1 MASSAV
7 TRPDPDQLLAQLRG
21 DAERPGKGRL
31 RIYFGA
37 SAGVGKTY
45 AMLSAAQRESKAG
58 REVLVGVVETHG
70 RSETAELLAGLE
82 VLPRKD
88 VSYRGR
94 TLKEFDLDSALARK
108 PAVLLVDELA
118 HRNVEGSRHPKRWQ
132 DVQELLEAGIDVW
145 SAVNVQHLESLNG
158 TVGAITG
165 IRVHETVPD
174 TVLDGADEIILVDVT
189 PDELTA
195 RLKAGKVYLPQ
206 QAERAAQNFFR
217 KGNLIALREIALRRT
232 AEHVEDDVRSYR
244 VEQSSAAGSG
254 GSAEGLPVWNTSG
267 AILAC
272 IGPRTGAEQ
281 TVRTAARLAGQ
292 LNVRWH
298 AAYVETP
305 HLQRLDVAQ
314 RDQILS
320 VVKLAEDLG
329 ADTAVLAGANAA
341 DALVAQAQLLNCA
354 TLVVGRP
361 KVSAGWARLKF
372 WNGHTMTRQL
382 ALRSPTLDIVEVGHA
397 DSTRRLARATP
408 TAAVAHDNEARDPHG
423 GEPMQRWSRYAL
435 AIASSAAITLLA
447 LPLINLFDLAN
458 IVMLFLL
465 GTVLVALKLGRGPSA
480 LAAFLNVA
488 AFDFFFVAPR
498 MSFAVSDVQYL
509 LTFAVMLAV
518 GLMTG
523 QLTAGLRFQARI
535 SSSRERRAQ
544 SLFELTRELSAALL
558 STQVTELGQ
567 AAVQRNFGGQALV
580 LITGA
585 DGQLELPPDTTRRTT
600 QQVRQQVPQQVPQQ
614 MPPDFDASVAD
625 WALRNGQPAGLATST
640 LSGQAWHYVPLKA
653 PMRVRGVLALKP
665 AQPRWLLIP
674 EQVQQLDT
682 LARQIAIALERV
694 HYVEVAQEAVVQMES
709 ERLRNTLLAAISH
722 DVRTPLTALIGL
734 AESLQRGLLD
744 APALQRSQE
753 TSSDTSN
760 TQAATAAEIV
770 QQARQL
776 SALVTNLLDMARLQN
791 GGVQLRSEWQS
802 VQEVVGSGIRAAQHA
817 LAGRTVQTDVPADL
831 PLVEFDAALMERV
844 LVNLL
849 ENAAKY
855 GAPPIEVSAHVTD
868 VAQNPPGQQGTLV
881 LRVRDHGPGLPLALK
896 GREADLFDKF
906 TRGKAESATPGVGL
920 GLAICKAVIDA
931 HEGQIVA
938 SNASG
943 GGAEFC
949 ITLPRR
955 PPPDLAPASHGE

>member
-1 MASSAV
+1 MASPSD
-7 TRPDPDQLLAQLRG
+7 TRPDPDQLLEQLRSDG
-21 DAERPGKGRL
+21 QRARRGKL

-37 SAGVGKTY
+37 NAGVGKTY
-45 AMLSAAQRESKAG
+45 AMLSAAQRERKAG
-58 REVLVGVVETHG
+58 SDLLVGVVETHG
-70 RSETAELLAGLE
+70 RSETAELLAGLA

-88 VSYRGR
+88 VPYRGR
-94 TLKEFDLDSALARK
+94 TLKEFDLDAALLRK

-118 HRNVEGSRHPKRWQ
+118 HSNVEGSRHPKRWQ

-145 SAVNVQHLESLNG
+145 SAINVQHLESLNG

-165 IRVHETVPD
+165 IRINETVPD

-232 AEHVEDDVRSYR
+232 AEHVEDDVRSHR
-244 VEQSSAAGSG
+244 VEQSGAAGLGG
-254 GSAEGLPVWNTSG
+254 GSDGLPVWNTSG

-272 IGPRTGAEQ
+272 IGPHAGAEQ

-305 HLQRLDVAQ
+305 KLQRLDVAQ

-320 VVKLAEDLG
+320 VVKLAEELG
-329 ADTAVLAGANAA
+329 AATAVLAGADAA

-361 KVSAGWARLKF
+361 KLSAVSGWSSF
-372 WNGHTMTRQL
+372 WSGHTMTRKL
-382 ALRSPTLDIVEVGHA
+382 AMRAPTLDIVEVGRA
-397 DSTRRLARATP
+397 DSARRLARATQP
-408 TAAVAHDNEARDPHG
+408 ATGEEARDPHDG
-423 GEPMQRWSRYAL
+423 APLQAWARYAW

-447 LPLINLFDLAN
+447 RPLINLFDLAN

-488 AFDFFFVAPR
+488 AFDFFFVVPR
-498 MSFAVSDVQYL
+498 LSFAVSDVQYL
-509 LTFAVMLAV
+509 LTFAVMLVV
-518 GLMTG
+518 GLLTG

-544 SLFELTRELSAALL
+544 SLFELARDLSGALL
-558 STQVTELGQ
+558 STQVAELGQ
-567 AAVQRNFGGQALV
+567 AAVQRNFGGSALV
-580 LITGA
+580 LITSA
-585 DGQLELPPDTTRRTT
+585 RDQLALPSTLPSA
-600 QQVRQQVPQQVPQQ
+600 
-614 MPPDFDASVAD
+614 FDASVAD
-625 WALRNGQPAGLATST
+625 WAFRNEQAAGLATST
-640 LSGQAWHYVPLKA
+640 LSAQTWHYVPLKA
-653 PMRVRGVLALKP
+653 PMRIRGILALKP

-674 EQVQQLDT
+674 EQMQQLDT

-694 HYVEVAQEAVVQMES
+694 HYVEIAQQAVVQMES

-734 AESLQRGLLD
+734 AESLQRALHPANAAQASIAD
-744 APALQRSQE
+744 A
-753 TSSDTSN
+753 
-760 TQAATAAEIV
+760 IV
-770 QQARQL
+770 GQARQL
-776 SALVTNLLDMARLQN
+776 NALVINLLDMARLQN
-791 GGVQLRSEWQS
+791 GQVNLHRDWQS
-802 VQEVVGSGIRAAQHA
+802 VQEVAGSAIRAARHA
-817 LAGRTVQTDVPADL
+817 LGSQAVQSEVSADL
-831 PLVEFDAALMERV
+831 PLVEFDATLIERV

-849 ENAAKY
+849 ENAVKY
-855 GAPPIEVSAHVTD
+855 GAPPIEVNAHATHD
-868 VAQNPPGQQGTLV
+868 LPGQPATLV
-881 LRVRDHGPGLPLALK
+881 LCVRDHGAGLPPALK
-896 GREADLFDKF
+896 GRESDLFDKF
-906 TRGKAESATPGVGL
+906 TRGKTESATPGVGL
-920 GLAICKAVIDA
+920 GLAICKAVVDA
-931 HEGQIVA
+931 HGGQIVA
-938 SNASG
+938 SNALG
-943 GGAEFC
+943 GGAEFR

-955 PPPDLAPASHGE
+955 SPPEAP